1 MVIATRPELVVLPN
15 SETPA
20 DRSIE
25 KRRLRK
31 HVVLN
36 AIRRQGPL
44 SRAEISKCLGYNLPS
59 VSSLVDELIAD
70 GLVIEESARAIPR
83 GRRPIPV
90 QLNSQAAAVLGID
103 LGRRSSIAMLVN
115 LGGEVVARC
124 ERPTPVLKTPKARA
138 KWGIEMAQ
146 RVFAAA
152 PAPRPPLA
160 GIGMAIPG
168 LVIKNRATSSVSRDE
183 VDDLKRA
190 LEEEFEVPAFVE
202 NDARM
207 MALGSLWFGDG
218 KSFESFIV
226 VNIGHGV
233 GTGIVMDGRVVS
245 GQHGFAG
252 ELGYLPL
259 GEPNVPGFLDRPNA
273 LENLVSGAGLL
284 RKAEQKG
291 LKVEDVSALAEL
303 ARGGHKGAA
312 AIFDDFARALGLGI
326 ASLLNLLDPQAVIF
340 SGRVSRAADVFLAKA
355 LEEARRHTL
364 PPIWESTTI
373 KTSSLDVDLGPL
385 GAAACVLHQ
394 IFENAHVEVD
404 EVI

>member
-1 MVIATRPELVVLPN
+1 MVIATRPELVVVPN
-15 SETPA
+15 SGTPA

-36 AIRRQGPL
+36 AIRRHGPL

-59 VSSLVDELIAD
+59 VSSLVDELVAD
-70 GLVIEESARAIPR
+70 GLVIEETARAIPR

-90 QLNSQAAAVLGID
+90 HLNHAAAAVLGID
-103 LGRRSSIAMLVN
+103 LGRRSSIGMLVN
-115 LGGEVVARC
+115 LGGEVVARH
-124 ERPTPVLKTPKARA
+124 ERPTPVLKTAKARA
-138 KWGIEMAQ
+138 KWGIEIAQ
-146 RVFAAA
+146 RVIASA
-152 PAPRPPLA
+152 PTPRPPLA

-168 LVIKNRATSSVSRDE
+168 LVIKNRVTTSASRDE
-183 VDDLKRA
+183 VDVLKRS

-207 MALGSLWFGDG
+207 MAMGSLWFGDG
-218 KSFESFIV
+218 KAFESFVV
-226 VNIGHGV
+226 VNIGQGV

-245 GQHGFAG
+245 GHNGFAG

-259 GEPNVPGFLDRPNA
+259 GEANVPGFLDRPNA
-273 LENLVSGAGLL
+273 LENVVSGAGLM

-291 LKVEDVSALAEL
+291 IKAEDVSELAEL
-303 ARGGHKGAA
+303 ARKGHKGAV
-312 AIFDDFARALGLGI
+312 AIFDDFAHALGLGI
-326 ASLLNLLDPQAVIF
+326 ASLLNLLDPQAVIL

-355 LEEARRHTL
+355 MGEARRHTL
-364 PPIWESTTI
+364 PPIWESAI
-373 KTSSLDVDLGPL
+373 VKTSSQDVDLGPM